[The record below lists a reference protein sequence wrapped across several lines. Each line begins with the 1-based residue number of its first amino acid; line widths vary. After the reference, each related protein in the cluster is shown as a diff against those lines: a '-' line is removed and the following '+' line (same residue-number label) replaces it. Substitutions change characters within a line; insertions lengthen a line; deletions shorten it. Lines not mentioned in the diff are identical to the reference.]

1 MSFVTLTQESVV
13 VKPNHESAIILSDIM
28 SFLRFTLDLYV
39 WDISIDFIRFNMLF
53 EFYLL

>member
-53 EFYLL
+53 EFYFL